1 MRDYLMARKKRKEAR
16 LLGYEILFNKQGQ
29 LITERVSVDISELK
43 QHLTKEDFNLL
54 KSTLQSASIAL
65 DKVHSKIESDLN
77 ARKV

>member
-1 MRDYLMARKKRKEAR
+1 MARKKRKEAR

-65 DKVHSKIESDLN
+65 DTVHSKIESDLN